1 VQVSLPYTHTCVKSH
16 NIISLTSAS
25 LLVIPTLASNNAQF
39 VNTGIMST
47 VYNSYIT
54 STISVSGF
62 SGDTMNSNYM
72 VSITLSLVHS
82 NPQNLEI
89 YVVDPSGTYGAVLGY
104 KSSGSTVPCSTYYS
118 TTFADSQTYQNVY
131 SGTSSGIPCPPSTV
145 TAIGSYWYDSGI
157 TSGSLGNTPFASA
170 YATDNIDGNWVL
182 NIKDTVSG
190 STGTLYGWAINIYS
204 EMNFLFFHFSF
215 FIFPPL
221 SNTNKLILLAGC
233 TNNPCGSLGSCN
245 ANGASYTCTCI
256 AGYQMSGGVCVGMS
270 NIWTS
275 CR

>member
-1 VQVSLPYTHTCVKSH
+1 
-16 NIISLTSAS
+16 
-25 LLVIPTLASNNAQF
+25 
-39 VNTGIMST
+39 
-47 VYNSYIT
+47 
-54 STISVSGF
+54 
-62 SGDTMNSNYM
+62 MNSNYM
-72 VSITLSLVHS
+72 VSMTLSLVHS

-157 TSGSLGNTPFASA
+157 TSNSMGSTPFASA
-170 YATDNIDGNWVL
+170 YVSDNIDGSWVL

-204 EMNFLFFHFSF
+204 KTNFLFFIFSFFIFHFSF
-215 FIFPPL
+215 FFFFCIRL
-221 SNTNKLILLAGC
+221 TKWILLAGC
-233 TNNPCGSLGSCN
+233 TNNPCGTGGTCN
-245 ANGASYTCTCI
+245 SNGASYTCACNT
-256 AGYQMSGGVCVGMS
+256 GYQNTGGTCVASMVDS
-270 NIWTS
+270 LYFEHYIS
-275 CR
+275 LQLLFF